1 MEINIIKRDGSKE
14 PINYEKINKV
24 LLWAVENIN
33 GVSAS
38 NVAMNAQLQFYN
50 GIKSSDIHKLLIQSA
65 VELVSETEPN
75 YQYVASNLLNY
86 YIRKNIFNTSADMPH
101 IKVILNNNVSKGI
114 YDVVLLNSYNDDE
127 LEKINSFVKHE
138 RDFNFTWAG
147 LQQMVDKYLL
157 KDRLS
162 GEIYETPQYAYIFI
176 AMTLFAEYKGDRISL
191 IKGFYNQISKWKIS
205 LPTPI
210 MCGVRTPNRQYSSC
224 FPAGQKVTTIHGMVN
239 IEDVKDHELVLT
251 HNNRYRKVIATAN
264 KNYSGNLV
272 SIDTYNTIK
281 GRFTST
287 EEHEIFTIK
296 SEQTKCIRELA
307 SCLVTQNK
315 DSNCLKKKN
324 DYKSDC
330 VNLNVNFNDI
340 TPEWIEAKDI
350 KLGDWIKI
358 PYNTQEENVKYLKIS
373 EIIELPKNYVVVDD
387 KIYKQTTD
395 KRKRSGEFND
405 KIKPLN
411 NIIKLNSEFFRFIGY
426 YLAEGHSLLDTI
438 GLTFNI
444 NEDFYINDTKSLIK
458 NIFGYDAFTYT
469 NNNDNSTRVSAFS
482 QVIPLFLN
490 KLCGKGFDKKFLS
503 DVIMNS
509 SSQLQREL
517 LIGIFRGDGFS
528 YPQGLGLAL
537 TNHNLIYQINEICL
551 RNKLTP
557 SITRVKTKKT
567 SKEAYR
573 IDLSR
578 TNDYD
583 FFLEVGKNLEKITE
597 SKRNTYSNGKWIG
610 NTYFSKVKNVEINEV
625 EDIVVY
631 DLQIEDDKSFVVNGL
646 AVHNCTLIDCGD
658 SLESIYS
665 TNTAIG
671 YYTAKRAGIGINIG
685 RIRAIGAPIRGGEV
699 VHTGVIPFLK
709 MFESTTRSCTQNG
722 VRGGSSTSYI
732 PFWHKEIE
740 DVLVLKN
747 NKGTDDNRVRKM
759 DYGIQFSKLFYK
771 RFINNETITLFS
783 PHEVKDLYAA
793 FGYNDIFDELYVKY
807 ENDNTI
813 TKKVISARDLFNQ
826 FCQER
831 IGTGRIYL
839 MNIDNVNEH
848 SAFSDKVYMSNL
860 CVEIDLPTSPLN
872 HIDDGKTV
880 NKLIK
885 IKTNDVEKF
894 VNLKNSVNALYID
907 GKTNDVH
914 KNTVSAFDDMFTII
928 DAYDSEMNK
937 DGQYTILPQ
946 KFEMMWGDEPAEI
959 ALCVLSA
966 INLGTIKELSE
977 LEEVCEFS
985 LRALDFV
992 ITHQDYP
999 VEAAKKMLS
1008 RRSVGVGITN
1018 LAYYFAKNGVAYG
1031 SSESLTLLD
1040 ETMEYIQYY
1049 LIKASVKLAKEFGK
1063 CDFFHRTNYSKGI
1076 LPIDTYCKKV
1086 DTIVSREKTLDWEA
1100 LRADVLEFGM
1110 RNSTLTAMMPCES
1123 SSVISNSTN
1132 GIEPPRSLITSKK
1145 SKQGII
1151 KMAVPEIY
1159 KLKNKYKLAFDVTNK
1174 EYSNVHG
1181 VIQKWIDQGISGNH
1195 YYSMENGD
1203 SLSITEVI
1211 KDLLY
1216 FYNMGG
1222 KQLYYSNTADGKTDD
1237 VNKMMKDDVK
1247 IVTKEAEIEEV
1258 EDCLGGACSI

>member
-86 YIRKNIFNTSADMPH
+86 YIRKNIFNTAADMPH

-224 FPAGQKVTTIHGMVN
+224 T
-239 IEDVKDHELVLT
+239 LV
-251 HNNRYRKVIATAN
+251 
-264 KNYSGNLV
+264 
-272 SIDTYNTIK
+272 
-281 GRFTST
+281 
-287 EEHEIFTIK
+287 
-296 SEQTKCIRELA
+296 
-307 SCLVTQNK
+307 
-315 DSNCLKKKN
+315 
-324 DYKSDC
+324 
-330 VNLNVNFNDI
+330 
-340 TPEWIEAKDI
+340 
-350 KLGDWIKI
+350 
-358 PYNTQEENVKYLKIS
+358 
-373 EIIELPKNYVVVDD
+373 
-387 KIYKQTTD
+387 
-395 KRKRSGEFND
+395 
-405 KIKPLN
+405 
-411 NIIKLNSEFFRFIGY
+411 
-426 YLAEGHSLLDTI
+426 
-438 GLTFNI
+438 
-444 NEDFYINDTKSLIK
+444 
-458 NIFGYDAFTYT
+458 
-469 NNNDNSTRVSAFS
+469 
-482 QVIPLFLN
+482 
-490 KLCGKGFDKKFLS
+490 
-503 DVIMNS
+503 
-509 SSQLQREL
+509 
-517 LIGIFRGDGFS
+517 
-528 YPQGLGLAL
+528 
-537 TNHNLIYQINEICL
+537 
-551 RNKLTP
+551 
-557 SITRVKTKKT
+557 
-567 SKEAYR
+567 
-573 IDLSR
+573 
-578 TNDYD
+578 
-583 FFLEVGKNLEKITE
+583 
-597 SKRNTYSNGKWIG
+597 
-610 NTYFSKVKNVEINEV
+610 
-625 EDIVVY
+625 
-631 DLQIEDDKSFVVNGL
+631 
-646 AVHNCTLIDCGD
+646 DCGD

-783 PHEVKDLYAA
+783 PHEVKDLYTA

-807 ENDNTI
+807 ENDDTI

-946 KFEMMWGDEPAEI
+946 KFEMMWGEEPAEI

-1063 CDFFHRTNYSKGI
+1063 CDYFHRTNYSKGI

-1110 RNSTLTAMMPCES
+1110 RNSTLSAMMPCES

-1132 GIEPPRSLITSKK
+1132 GVEPPRSLITSKK

-1258 EDCLGGACSI
+1258 EDCAGGACSI